1 MPRRNLTA
9 LLLLLVAVGLQATA
23 CGYSAPAEGEG
34 DEPAKVEPVEDSDLS
49 KVVLTEDA
57 AKRIGLETAPVAASN
72 VESDVVVRG
81 RVAADPA
88 ASGSLLVRVSMP
100 AAELAKVD
108 VSKAAR
114 VLAVFGSDG
123 VVAPLVGGAASAG
136 ALTYRLDGAGQVVH
150 AGQRVRV
157 KVPLSARRRAEDDPV
172 LRGHLRRRGR
182 RLGIHQRRA
191 AHVRSRAHHRG
202 VGSGRHSGSQRGAA
216 PGHRGRHGRRRGAPR
231 HGIRDRGRVIVLL
244 PMSSREVLR
253 P

>member
-1 MPRRNLTA
+1 MQRRNLTA
-9 LLLLLVAVGLQATA
+9 LLLLLVVVGTGATA

-34 DEPAKVEPVEDSDLS
+34 DEPAKVEAIEDSDLS

-57 AKRIGLETAPVAASN
+57 AKRIGLQTAPVAVSN

-157 KVPLSARRRAEDDPV
+157 QVPLSGAGEQTTIPYSAVIYGVEGGTWTYTSTGPLTFVRAPITVASVQGDVAILSEGPDPGTEV
-172 LRGHLRRRGR
+172 VTVGGEEL
-182 RLGIHQRRA
+182 LGTEFAIE
-191 AHVRSRAHHRG
+191 G
-202 VGSGRHSGSQRGAA
+202 
-216 PGHRGRHGRRRGAPR
+216 
-231 HGIRDRGRVIVLL
+231 
-244 PMSSREVLR
+244 E
-253 P
+253 